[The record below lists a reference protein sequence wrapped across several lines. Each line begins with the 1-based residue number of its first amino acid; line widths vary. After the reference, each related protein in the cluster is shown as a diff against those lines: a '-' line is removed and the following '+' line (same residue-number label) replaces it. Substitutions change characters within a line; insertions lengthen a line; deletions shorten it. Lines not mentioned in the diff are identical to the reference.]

1 MSIRHWPESE
11 RPRERLLTKGA
22 AALSDAELL
31 AIFLGTGTAQ
41 HSAVAIARLLIDEF
55 GSLAGLLSA
64 PAKSVMACHGIGM
77 AKYAHLMAALELGR
91 RHVESELREGIR
103 VGDPQT
109 TIRYISQQ
117 LKAERR
123 EVFAVLF
130 LDSQLR
136 LIAFEKLFFGTMTA
150 CAVHI
155 REVLSRALAHRAV
168 QIIVAHNHPDS
179 PALPSDADISLTQQ
193 LHQACALLEIRLADH
208 IIVGS
213 QGSLSLAM
221 QGLMP
226 R

>member
-11 RPRERLLTKGA
+11 RPRERLLDKGA
-22 AALSDAELL
+22 EALSDAELL

-41 HSAVAIARLLIDEF
+41 HSAVAIARLLIEQF

-64 PAKSVMACHGIGM
+64 PAKSVLACHGIGT

-91 RHVESELREGIR
+91 RHLESELKQG
-103 VGDPQT
+103 VNVADPQQAM
-109 TIRYISQQ
+109 RYIGQQ

-136 LIAFEKLFFGTMTA
+136 LIAFEKLFFGTMTI

-155 REVLSRALAHRAV
+155 REVLSRALAHGAV
-168 QIIVAHNHPDS
+168 QLIVAHNHPDS
-179 PALPSDADISLTQQ
+179 PAQPSEADLTLTQQ
-193 LHQACALLEIRLADH
+193 LNQACALLEIKLLDH
-208 IIVGS
+208 VIVGS
-213 QGSLSLAM
+213 QGSLSMAL

>member
-11 RPRERLLTKGA
+11 RPRERLLAKGA
-22 AALSDAELL
+22 EALSDAELL

-41 HSAVAIARLLIDEF
+41 HSAVAIARLMIDQF
-55 GSLAGLLSA
+55 GSLSEVLSA

-91 RHVESELREGIR
+91 RHVESELKQGLNIN
-103 VGDPQT
+103 DPHAT
-109 TIRYISQQ
+109 LRYIGQQ
-117 LKAERR
+117 LKSEQR

-168 QIIVAHNHPDS
+168 QLIVAHNHPDS
-179 PALPSDADISLTQQ
+179 PAQPSDADIALTQQ
-193 LHQACALLEIRLADH
+193 LSQACDLLEIRLVDH
-208 IIVGS
+208 VIVGS
-213 QGSLSLAM
+213 QGSMSMAL